1 MAKVFTDITLDV
13 EQFEK
18 EINDFETLLKSKV
31 DLSEKH
37 DILPFFQTHQILAS
51 QIGSVIPQINP
62 PDKIAFEFD
71 IFGDFASDLTVGNSS
86 KNIYCFIEFED
97 ARKRSLF
104 LDETKYKPSFG
115 RRLEHGYSQ
124 IIDWFCKLEGLQRS
138 QDMIDRF
145 NNPTIDFYGFLII
158 GRSCYLDPTLKN
170 RLDWRSKK
178 VSVDS
183 KKIFTYT
190 FDELLDE
197 MKETLNV
204 YKLYK
209 NTNAN
214 IV

>member
-1 MAKVFTDITLDV
+1 MAKVFSDITLDV
-13 EQFEK
+13 EQFER
-18 EINDFETLLKSKV
+18 EIAEFEVLLNSKV
-31 DLSEKH
+31 DLSEKD
-37 DILPFFQTHQILAS
+37 DILPFFRAHEILAS
-51 QIGSVIPQINP
+51 QIGSVIPQLNP

-97 ARKRSLF
+97 ARKNSLF

-145 NNPTIDFYGFLII
+145 NNHTIDFYGFLII
-158 GRSCYLDPTLKN
+158 GRSSYLDSTLKS

-190 FDELLDE
+190 FDELLYE

-209 NTNAN
+209 NTTAN

>member
-1 MAKVFTDITLDV
+1 MAKVFTDIMLDV
-13 EQFEK
+13 EQFER
-18 EINDFETLLKSKV
+18 EINDFETLLNSKV

-37 DILPFFQTHQILAS
+37 DILPFFKNHQILAS
-51 QIGSVIPQINP
+51 QICSVLPQINL

-71 IFGDFASDLTVGNSS
+71 IFGDFASDLALGNSS

-97 ARKRSLF
+97 ARQRSLF
-104 LDETKYKPSFG
+104 SDETKYKPSFG

-145 NNPTIDFYGFLII
+145 NNPTIDFYGLLII
-158 GRSCYLDPTLKN
+158 GRSSYLDQTLKN

-190 FDELLDE
+190 FDELLYV
-197 MKETLNV
+197 MKEKLDL

-209 NTNAN
+209 NTSAN
-214 IV
+214 FV